1 MEEADT
7 IGKLILKSFLPHPL
21 SETLPFGYKLRWCT
35 STARTGSI
43 RIGFWGVYGLY
54 ITMCWGFLPLVIHDV
69 SSGNF
74 RTISDASSS
83 LSTSFT
89 GTNRLSFR
97 PKKPV
102 PLSRRPIRSRQT
114 YMGIDIETKIV
125 GVLWSLTL
133 GQFILIFYLSRF
145 SRLVRFMLVTI
156 TWEDSTSFGS
166 IEMPTKHWK
175 EE

>member
-43 RIGFWGVYGLY
+43 HIGFWGVYGLY

-69 SSGNF
+69 FSGNF
-74 RTISDASSS
+74 RTIFDVSSS
-83 LSTSFT
+83 LST
-89 GTNRLSFR
+89 RLSFR

-114 YMGIDIETKIV
+114 DMGIDIETKIV

-145 SRLVRFMLVTI
+145 SRLVRFVLVAI

-166 IEMPTKHWK
+166 IEMPTMHWT